1 MGSTGKTERN
11 RFLTTGEIAN
21 LCGMSQQTIIR
32 QIDKGYLE
40 GFRIPGSTH
49 RRVSLTNL
57 RNWMEQTGI
66 DQGDLDDYIGV
77 DPGEQNQQVS
87 DLRQA

>member
-11 RFLTTGEIAN
+11 RFLTTGEIAS

-32 QIDKGYLE
+32 QIDKGYIE
-40 GFRIPGSTH
+40 GFRITGSTH

-66 DQGDLDDYIGV
+66 DQGDLDDFIGV
-77 DPGEQNQQVS
+77 EPGKQGEQVS